1 MASVLSSIRYQ
12 TKIHAD
18 LLKLFQK
25 IDEEGTLPNSF
36 YEASITLTP
45 KPNKDNIRQENYK
58 QISLINIDVKNTQQT
73 TSKQNVTV
81 H

>member
-1 MASVLSSIRYQ
+1 MLSSIRYQ

-36 YEASITLTP
+36 YEASVTLTP